1 MDSRLYRKLRG
12 KKGTTLVEVIA
23 AVLILAIVV
32 TAVLTGIGFSQR
44 TVLAQ
49 GSQSDAAAKAQNLA
63 DQLIAKLHGSSVT
76 DFNNLVSDAIYVN
89 TSVATPT
96 FPDLT
101 LTGSNCDRQYTITP
115 VKGDPNLSSDS
126 TKLTGYRIKVAVAY
140 RDSGGRKFVQ
150 LTAFAAKDGDKP

>member
-89 TSVATPT
+89 ATAT